1 MAYKYPGVA
10 PTSNTLWN
18 DDPNNKI
25 INYAEQVK
33 DAEIDWNDNSERYN
47 GSYPNPDYDPEDP
60 ESPETIPYI
69 PASFKTEDN
78 KFQSKLNE
86 FFLNHWAD
94 WQAFLNEK
102 DLDPS
107 TINTWKELEEFLAG
121 IEDSEAYTLLSMLE
135 YLEQQSGHLYIG
147 MSDDVPGM
155 LQATATTSAISIVGS
170 HIDEETGI
178 IKMVYSIG

>member
-1 MAYKYPGVA
+1 MGTYNKLTR
-10 PTSNTLWN
+10 TSNTLWN
-18 DDPNNKI
+18 DSNKPIAYGIQLQDADIDWDAVDPNQAGAGETAKYKLPQEFMGVNFRNNNQFQTI
-25 INYAEQVK
+25 L
-33 DAEIDWNDNSERYN
+33 ND
-47 GSYPNPDYDPEDP
+47 
-60 ESPETIPYI
+60 
-69 PASFKTEDN
+69 
-78 KFQSKLNE
+78 
-86 FFLNHWAD
+86 FFLKHYVEFHN
-94 WQAFLNEK
+94 FLEEK

-107 TINTWKELEEFLAG
+107 TINTWKELEEFLTG

-147 MSDDVPGM
+147 MSDEVPGM